1 MQKILLAS
9 FLCLVHISVIW
20 AQERSVT
27 GKVTAAEDGVPLP
40 GVNVVVKGTS
50 LGTVTNTAGIY
61 TLNVPANSTTLVFS
75 FIGLTTQEIEIG
87 ARTTVDLQMAQD
99 VQQLGEV
106 VVTAVGIQRERKALG
121 YSVET
126 VDGNKVQ
133 QVSEPDPLRALTG
146 KVPGLKHCLF
156 QRRAWKFYANHHSGQ
171 FFPVE

>member
-61 TLNVPANSTTLVFS
+61 TINVPANNTILVFS

-87 ARTTVDLQMAQD
+87 ARTTVDLQMGQD

-106 VVTAVGIQRERKALG
+106 VVTAVGIQRERKG
-121 YSVET
+121 SWIFC
-126 VDGNKVQ
+126 GN
-133 QVSEPDPLRALTG
+133 R
-146 KVPGLKHCLF
+146 
-156 QRRAWKFYANHHSGQ
+156 
-171 FFPVE
+171 

>member
-9 FLCLVHISVIW
+9 FLCLVHVSVIW
-20 AQERSVT
+20 AQERTVT

-87 ARTTVDLQMAQD
+87 ARSTVDLQMSQD

-126 VDGNKVQ
+126 VDGN
-133 QVSEPDPLRALTG
+133 RAQI
-146 KVPGLKHCLF
+146 KIREV
-156 QRRAWKFYANHHSGQ
+156 
-171 FFPVE
+171 

>member
-9 FLCLVHISVIW
+9 ILCLVHISVSW

-50 LGTVTNTAGIY
+50 LGTVTNAEGTY

-75 FIGLTTQEIEIG
+75 FIGLSSQEVEIG
-87 ARTTVDLQMAQD
+87 GRTTVNLQMSQD

-106 VVTAVGIQRERKALG
+106 VVTAVGIQRER
-121 YSVET
+121 
-126 VDGNKVQ
+126 
-133 QVSEPDPLRALTG
+133 RAL
-146 KVPGLKHCLF
+146 
-156 QRRAWKFYANHHSGQ
+156 
-171 FFPVE
+171 